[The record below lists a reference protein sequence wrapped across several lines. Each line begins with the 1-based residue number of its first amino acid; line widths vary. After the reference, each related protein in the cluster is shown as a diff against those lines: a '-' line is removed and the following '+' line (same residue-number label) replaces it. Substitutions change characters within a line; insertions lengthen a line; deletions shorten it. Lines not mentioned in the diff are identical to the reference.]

1 MCTHRV
7 SPPGGNPLNPGASAG
22 DPEGRVRRPC
32 SEFEHP
38 VAHDWHHVAW
48 DDRSWLLA
56 PFHWLFILTTSRL
69 NGLGE
74 PQKWVL
80 SWKICHFPI
89 IFICDCQFYLL
100 LLVRRYELII
110 YLLPSYKQVH
120 ILLNICVSV
129 FFFGT
134 AARGALQVPNN
145 VDCSVQLKTYHR
157 SLALF
162 TSH

>member
-1 MCTHRV
+1 MTDNVFGFTRRAR
-7 SPPGGNPLNPGASAG
+7 SSQRKKSQGN
-22 DPEGRVRRPC
+22 E
-32 SEFEHP
+32 
-38 VAHDWHHVAW
+38 
-48 DDRSWLLA
+48 SW
-56 PFHWLFILTTSRL
+56 FWL
-69 NGLGE
+69 G
-74 PQKWVL
+74 L
-80 SWKICHFPI
+80 SWETPTPGWK
-89 IFICDCQFYLL
+89 YESSLLRNVTLL
-100 LLVRRYELII
+100 LRIRSYFI